1 MWGLGPCAAE
11 TWWVCL
17 LLGLLMMTVM
27 IAACF
32 LLMRAVMGGRLCG
45 HGRHEARGG
54 EDVRRPG

>member
-1 MWGLGPCAAE
+1 MWGLGPCGVE

-27 IAACF
+27 IAACVLF
-32 LLMRAVMGGRLCG
+32 MRAMMGGWPCG
-45 HGRHEARGG
+45 HRRHAARDG